1 MVGTGRGLVSL
12 LLQAVCLSTCP
23 PLPTVFLFLSLL
35 PISYLHLV
43 PCFSRSFSSSG
54 LLCLL
59 PFLPSLGAHSEN
71 TTRARPC
78 LARMQCPGMAPLPA
92 QGKPRA
98 WPVPHSPPS
107 PRKIHCSAGPSGA
120 WLLLL
125 PHRPWVTSVCLSTL
139 RGDFW
144 TVGWVDC
151 PWPVVGGM
159 ESLGRPRT
167 LCSSLS
173 GPPPTP
179 GPPVASQLHLR
190 AQVVMT
196 VTVWSCPG
204 QKRGPPRTAAPGA

>member
-1 MVGTGRGLVSL
+1 MSL
-12 LLQAVCLSTCP
+12 LLRLSVCLLVHLSQP
-23 PLPTVFLFLSLL
+23 FFFFSLFS

-43 PCFSRSFSSSG
+43 PCFSRSFSYSG
-54 LLCLL
+54 PLCLL

-71 TTRARPC
+71 TTRAWPC

-98 WPVPHSPPS
+98 WPVPHSPPF

-125 PHRPWVTSVCLSTL
+125 PHRPWVTSVCRSTL

-167 LCSSLS
+167 PCSSPS

-190 AQVVMT
+190 AQVVMI

>member
-1 MVGTGRGLVSL
+1 MHRASVMCSPTLASGPFTIACDTTLSVGTAEATGL
-12 LLQAVCLSTCP
+12 P
-23 PLPTVFLFLSLL
+23 PLVPTPALQLGLFL
-35 PISYLHLV
+35 P
-43 PCFSRSFSSSG
+43 
-54 LLCLL
+54 
-59 PFLPSLGAHSEN
+59 
-71 TTRARPC
+71 
-78 LARMQCPGMAPLPA
+78 
-92 QGKPRA
+92 
-98 WPVPHSPPS
+98 
-107 PRKIHCSAGPSGA
+107 PSGA

-125 PHRPWVTSVCLSTL
+125 PHRPWVTSVCRSTL

-167 LCSSLS
+167 PCSSPS

-190 AQVVMT
+190 AQVVMI